1 MSKHLKRLA
10 APRALHVHRKE
21 RVWTAKSAPGPH
33 PLERSIPLALALRD
47 YLGLCDTY
55 KEANR
60 IIANGEAIVD
70 GAPRRDHKYALG
82 LMDVLSIPS
91 LKKDYRVLFNQRGK
105 LTLVPIASKDAGWK
119 LCRIENK
126 TMLKGKKTQL
136 NMHDGRNILA
146 DKDEYSTGDVVK
158 LSFKDKK
165 ISEVIKFE
173 KGIVSLII
181 GGSHI
186 GEIADITDIEAIASS
201 KSNLAKMKGTS
212 EFSTLQ
218 EYVFPIGKTKPI
230 IALPEVKVQ

>member
-10 APRALHVHRKE
+10 APRALRIHRKE
-21 RVWTAKSAPGPH
+21 RVWAVKSAPGPH
-33 PLERSIPLALALRD
+33 PLERSIPLALVVRD

-60 IIANGEAIVD
+60 IIANGEVVVD
-70 GAPRRDHKYALG
+70 GVPRRDHKYALG

-91 LKKDYRVLFNQRGK
+91 LKKDYRVLFDQRGK
-105 LTLVPIASKDAGWK
+105 LTLVPIIAKDAGWK

-136 NMHDGRNILA
+136 NMHDGQNAIVN
-146 DKDEYSTGDVVK
+146 KDEYSTGDVVK

-165 ISEVIKFE
+165 ISEVVKFS
-173 KGIVSLII
+173 KGAVSLII

-186 GEIADITDIEAIASS
+186 GEIANIMDIEMIASS
-201 KSNLAKMKGTS
+201 KSNITKMKGTS

-218 EYVFPIGKTKPI
+218 KYVFPIGEKKPI
-230 IALPEVKVQ
+230 IALPEVKIQ

>member
-10 APRALHVHRKE
+10 APRALQLHRKE
-21 RVWTAKSAPGPH
+21 RVWTVKSAPGPH
-33 PLERSIPLALALRD
+33 PLERSIPLTLAVRD

-55 KEANR
+55 KEAR
-60 IIANGEAIVD
+60 RVIANGEVVVD
-70 GAPRRDHKYALG
+70 GVPRKDHKYALG

-91 LKKDYRVLFNQRGK
+91 LKKDYRVMFDHRGK

-126 TMLKGKKTQL
+126 TTLKGKKTQL
-136 NMHDGRNILA
+136 NMHDGRNAIVG
-146 DKDEYSTGDVVK
+146 KDEYVTGDVVK
-158 LSFKDKK
+158 VSFKDQK

-173 KGIVSLII
+173 KGAVSMII

-186 GEIADITDIEAIASS
+186 GEIANIEDIESVASS

-218 EYVFPIGKTKPI
+218 EYVFLIGKAKPI
-230 IALPEVKVQ
+230 ITLPEVKVQ